1 MEADM
6 SDPRD
11 PLSGRRTDP
20 IPSAETPSTRRRD
33 PTLPLPRT
41 TATTDRPS
49 APRTPP
55 KRPSTTRWLVIGL
68 LVLAGV
74 FFLGYLVG
82 NAGDEDGTQ
91 GKAGGGCRRAAV
103 LTNRLVALHREALV
117 NRTQFVEAALRDD
130 EERVAELNAALD
142 DLNQEGQE
150 LEGRAEQ
157 ALERCRS

>member
-1 MEADM
+1 M

-41 TATTDRPS
+41 GETTDRPPAS
-49 APRTPP
+49 RTPP
-55 KRPSTTRWLVIGL
+55 RRPSTTRWLVIAL

-74 FFLGYLVG
+74 FFVGYLVG
-82 NAGDEDGTQ
+82 NAGDEDG
-91 GKAGGGCRRAAV
+91 GKAGGGGGCRRAAV
-103 LTNRLVALHREALV
+103 LTTRLLGLHREALA
-117 NRTQFVEAALRDD
+117 NRIQFVEAALGDD

-142 DLNQEGQE
+142 DLTQRGEE
-150 LEGRAEQ
+150 IRPRAEK